1 MVPVGRLFGLYSF
14 IHSPFGAWIRMLF
27 SNGQALY
34 RLYNPNALAGSHHYT
49 TSAEERDFLASLGW
63 QKEGVGWYGVK

>member
-1 MVPVGRLFGLYSF
+1 
-14 IHSPFGAWIRMLF
+14 MLF